1 MCNEQTNPGKKLCA
15 RFLRN
20 RQANLKHN
28 SAQNSNQLKKRFVR
42 KNDKESRRKNS
53 ARNSCVTNKQSRE
66 KIVHETLALQTN
78 NPENRQCARLSRN
91 KQTIQRTDSARGKR
105 FVRKNDKESRR
116 KNSARNSYVTNK
128 QSREQTVHETLGEQ
142 TVRKTLA

>member
-1 MCNEQTNPGKKLCA
+1 MFLCNEQTNPGKKLCA

-28 SAQNSNQLKKRFVR
+28 SVQNSSPLKMRFVR

-78 NPENRQCARLSRN
+78 NPENRPCARLLRN
-91 KQTIQRTDSARGKR
+91 KQTIQRT
-105 FVRKNDKESRR
+105 
-116 KNSARNSYVTNK
+116 NSARDSWVTNNPENK
-128 QSREQTVHETLGEQ
+128 QCAKFLRNKQ
-142 TVRKTLA
+142 KTYQRINSARLA

>member
-28 SAQNSNQLKKRFVR
+28 SVQNSSPLKKRFVR

-53 ARNSCVTNKQSRE
+53 ARNSCVTNKQSGEKYSARDSCIANKQSRE
-66 KIVHETLALQTN
+66 QTVLKNLAKQTN
-78 NPENRQCARLSRN
+78 NPENRQCTRLLDNNPENR
-91 KQTIQRTDSARGKR
+91 QCTRLL
-105 FVRKNDKESRR
+105 
-116 KNSARNSYVTNK
+116 VTNK
-128 QSREQTVHETLGEQ
+128 QSREQTVRETLASQ
-142 TVRKTLA
+142 TNHPENKQC